1 MQLENRSVSE
11 YLLQIQTIM
20 DSIGSIGVT
29 ISLDEHLDVV
39 LEGLPREYV
48 STMSLICSKFEP
60 LSIDEVERLLLSHE
74 SRLDKF
80 QKHDSQTI
88 LNLTQGFL
96 LLIVLLILLKEL
108 QPLITLHMFNLF
120 KWFKIFKVPLMAVL
134 LLRTLMLKPI
144 LLKGIIIIQIT
155 LIMVTYF
162 LTSTKLVVAMV
173 VEMEEEV
180 MLVEVMVVVVEGL
193 KIFSVKFAL
202 NMVMKLHF
210 VIIAMKV
217 IQFDCGGEYKLFSKV
232 PE

>member
-1 MQLENRSVSE
+1 MNE
-11 YLLQIQTIM
+11 
-20 DSIGSIGVT
+20 
-29 ISLDEHLDVV
+29 
-39 LEGLPREYV
+39 
-48 STMSLICSKFEP
+48 STVSLICSKFEP

-80 QKHDSQTI
+80 QKYDSQTI

-144 LLKGIIIIQIT
+144 LLKGIIIIPIT

-162 LTSTKLVVAMV
+162 LTPTKLVVAMV

-210 VIIAMKV
+210 VIIVMKK
-217 IQFDCGGEYKLFSKV
+217 IIFLHNLWTMETHNPLLQHSKL
-232 PE
+232 

>member
-1 MQLENRSVSE
+1 MSE
-11 YLLQIQTIM
+11 YLLQIQTIV
-20 DSIGSIGVT
+20 DSLSSIGVT
-29 ISLDEHLDVV
+29 ISSYEHLDVI
-39 LEGLPREYV
+39 LEGLPREYEC
-48 STMSLICSKFEP
+48 TMSLICSKFEP

-144 LLKGIIIIQIT
+144 LLKGIIIIPIT